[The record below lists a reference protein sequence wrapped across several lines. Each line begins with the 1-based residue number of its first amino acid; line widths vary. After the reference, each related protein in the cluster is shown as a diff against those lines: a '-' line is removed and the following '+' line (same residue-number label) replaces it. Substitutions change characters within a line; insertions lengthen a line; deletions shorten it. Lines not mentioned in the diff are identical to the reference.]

1 MPLSD
6 FFFFFFFWTYQL
18 KFYSLEGKWES
29 GDSSEFDPGP
39 KRQYIT
45 RLSLSYFTFLIL
57 NSLKNYKDKN
67 FNFKHNMLWIIL
79 FCVQLESHTF
89 SLSQLKVLETK
100 NKLVWD
106 GQKVGKSSLDEQY
119 SEIYD
124 SWIQDLSLPSL
135 CSRFILDFS

>member
-1 MPLSD
+1 
-6 FFFFFFFWTYQL
+6 
-18 KFYSLEGKWES
+18 
-29 GDSSEFDPGP
+29 
-39 KRQYIT
+39 
-45 RLSLSYFTFLIL
+45 
-57 NSLKNYKDKN
+57 
-67 FNFKHNMLWIIL
+67 MLWIIL

-89 SLSQLKVLETK
+89 SLSQLKVLGTK